1 MEIFAYGASLLI
13 GIALGLIG
21 GGGSI
26 LTLPVL
32 VYLFR
37 IDVVMATAYS
47 LFIVGITS
55 AVGSVQYFKE
65 KLVHVKTAI
74 QFGIPSIIT
83 VFVTRAFFVP
93 LLPDQLP
100 LTPTIILTKETVL
113 MILFALMM
121 LLSAYFMI
129 KPREVSTNRDMHF
142 GWVIVE
148 GMVVGVITG
157 LIGAGGG
164 FLIIPALVMVSKL
177 PMKEAIGTSLLIIAA
192 KSLVGFLGEGNLAGL
207 NWTLL
212 LSISG
217 MAMIGIFIGMRIS
230 KRLEA
235 SKLKPAFGWMILVM
249 GFYVLLKE
257 VYL

>member
-1 MEIFAYGASLLI
+1 MEILAYGASLLI
-13 GIALGLIG
+13 GVALGLIG

-37 IDVVMATAYS
+37 IDVVLATAYS

-55 AVGSVQYFKE
+55 AVGSVQYYKE
-65 KLVHVKTAI
+65 RLVHVKTAI
-74 QFGIPSIIT
+74 RFGIPSIIT
-83 VFVTRAFFVP
+83 VFLTRAFLVP
-93 LLPDQLP
+93 LIPDQFQLS
-100 LTPTIILTKETVL
+100 TTIVITKATAL
-113 MILFALMM
+113 MMLFAIMM

-129 KPREVSTNRDMHF
+129 KPQQISSTKNLQF

-164 FLIIPALVMVSKL
+164 FLIIPVLIMVSKL
-177 PMKEAIGTSLLIIAA
+177 PMKEAIGTSLVIIAA
-192 KSLVGFLGEGNLAGL
+192 KSLLGFLGEVSHTVLNWSLLLTISGLALAG
-207 NWTLL
+207 
-212 LSISG
+212 I
-217 MAMIGIFIGMRIS
+217 MIGMRIS
-230 KRLEA
+230 KHLEA

-249 GFYVLLKE
+249 GFYVIFKE
-257 VYL
+257 VYW